1 MPTTVDW
8 PRPSIVV
15 WYTAS
20 YVSVPDRDTMP
31 TLPGLW
37 MYPCAAARGASAVA
51 ARRGAQAEPQRRGR
65 PRCGLR
71 AAPGPHRH
79 DPNFALAGLDDAR
92 AVGANE
98 PCLALLAEDLLHAD
112 LRAAAAQRV
121 RARPLQSTGRAWP
134 AAAARHVVL
143 GNALGDAD
151 HEVKLRFDA
160 LHDSLGGKRR
170 RHVYHRRV
178 GARRVHRLLP
188 HPRAGEAA
196 AASRGR
202 GAARARARVGRTW
215 TELNTGRPRCVVPPF
230 LGVTPPTTCVP

>member
-1 MPTTVDW
+1 MWSGTRPHMSVCPTATRC
-8 PRPSIVV
+8 PPCRACGCTPARSRAARRPWRLVEGRKQSR
-15 WYTAS
+15 S
-20 YVSVPDRDTMP
+20 
-31 TLPGLW
+31 G
-37 MYPCAAARGASAVA
+37 AAARAAASA
-51 ARRGAQAEPQRRGR
+51 QRRARTGMIPILHSPGLMMPGQLGPMSR
-65 PRCGLR
+65 VLPCSLRIFFTRTCGPPRLS
-71 AAPGPHRH
+71 AW
-79 DPNFALAGLDDAR
+79 
-92 AVGANE
+92 
-98 PCLALLAEDLLHAD
+98 
-112 LRAAAAQRV
+112 

>member
-1 MPTTVDW
+1 MKDTTGLLVPDDLMKSAASSSAVPPISPIMMMPSVCARARARVVEWARSPHARPRRRAGLGRACGSLTKRSRQSTKLVPLKGSPPMPTTVDW

-37 MYPCAAARGASAVA
+37 MYPCAVARGASAVA
-51 ARRGAQAEPQRRGR
+51 ARRGAQTEPQRRGR

-92 AVGANE
+92 AIGANE

-121 RARPLQSTGRAWP
+121 AREAPAEHRAGVAGS
-134 AAAARHVVL
+134 
-143 GNALGDAD
+143 
-151 HEVKLRFDA
+151 
-160 LHDSLGGKRR
+160 S
-170 RHVYHRRV
+170 
-178 GARRVHRLLP
+178 GAP
-188 HPRAGEAA
+188 CRAGEC
-196 AASRGR
+196 
-202 GAARARARVGRTW
+202 
-215 TELNTGRPRCVVPPF
+215 PR
-230 LGVTPPTTCVP
+230 